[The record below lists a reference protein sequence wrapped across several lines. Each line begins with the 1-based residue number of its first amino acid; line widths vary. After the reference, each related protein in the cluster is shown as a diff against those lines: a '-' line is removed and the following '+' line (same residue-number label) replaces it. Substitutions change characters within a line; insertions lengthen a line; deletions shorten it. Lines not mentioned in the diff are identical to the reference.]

1 MCSAV
6 RKIIFAGYKII
17 FVQVRKYFCRLENYF
32 CRLENYF
39 FCRLENY
46 FGFYVNV
53 DGDGNRKRGR
63 SCFGGFIFI
72 SSPAQSDFRVGLAM
86 SGMGL
91 NFTRSMMMMMIM
103 VMTMI
108 KRIEMLMT
116 KKG

>member
-1 MCSAV
+1 MCICHIITVCAV
-6 RKIIFAGYKII
+6 QLGKLFL
-17 FVQVRKYFCRLENYF
+17 QVRKLFFCRLENYF
-32 CRLENYF
+32 R
-39 FCRLENY
+39 RLENY

>member
-1 MCSAV
+1 MAG
-6 RKIIFAGYKII
+6 RKIIFA
-17 FVQVRKYFCRLENYF
+17 
-32 CRLENYF
+32 
-39 FCRLENY
+39 
-46 FGFYVNV
+46 YVNV

-91 NFTRSMMMMMIM
+91 NFTRSMMMMMMM

-108 KRIEMLMT
+108 NIARIANAVQCHN
-116 KKG
+116 